1 MTTLTFNGLPPSG
14 EFRKVLAQA
23 LATTNPVDDLLELSH
38 RLFEY
43 EQEHRM
49 PSTDFYQQYQAGTLD
64 DDLQHCVD
72 WAAVYDLFVKT
83 KRIVEAT
90 LMRAAIQTEVSEA
103 IV

>member
-14 EFRKVLAQA
+14 EFRKTLAQA
-23 LATTNPVDDLLELSH
+23 LATASPVDDLLELSH

-49 PSTDFYQQYQAGTLD
+49 PSADFYQQYQAGTLD

-83 KRIVEAT
+83 KRIIDA
-90 LMRAAIQTEVSEA
+90 LIYPAAAKT
-103 IV
+103 